1 MTISISLTPDQE
13 SQLEELAR
21 QNGKDPSVYVNDVVT
36 AYPERSPGRRGRK
49 HSKRSWLPSGR
60 AGDRVA

>member
-13 SQLEELAR
+13 RQLEELAR
-21 QNGKDPSVYVNDVVT
+21 QNGKDPSVYVHDVVA
-36 AYPERSPGRRGRK
+36 AYLNGSGRGGKPLRRSC
-49 HSKRSWLPSGR
+49 LPSGR